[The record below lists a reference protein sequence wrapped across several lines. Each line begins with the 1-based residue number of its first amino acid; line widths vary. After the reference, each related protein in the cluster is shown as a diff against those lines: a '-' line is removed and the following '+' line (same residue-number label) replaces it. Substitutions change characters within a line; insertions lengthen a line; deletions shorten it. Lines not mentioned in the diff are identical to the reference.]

1 VKTLCKED
9 SWTQND
15 NQQYQKKLKD
25 ESFVIYHKSTS
36 DKDALAMMCERDEE
50 PPPIANLKIAM
61 ACAHYMT
68 MDTCCW
74 Y

>member
-1 VKTLCKED
+1 MQRGFMTTKWQSTITK
-9 SWTQND
+9 
-15 NQQYQKKLKD
+15 KKLKD

-50 PPPIANLKIAM
+50 PRPIAYWKIAM